1 MVNNRQVGKQPKRG
15 RPPLDDARLRDLALS
30 YVALYATSAAK
41 LERYLARKL
50 RELGWADGATPPDI
64 PALVARYVDLGYID
78 DEGFARARSAS
89 LLRRG
94 YGLRR
99 VNEAL
104 GQDGISTILREEIEP
119 GEAERRHAVLALARK
134 RRFGPFGVAP
144 LERDRREKQIAAM
157 LRAGH
162 SLDFARE
169 MVDAVSEES
178 AEQWAHELDEET
190 DGSAN

>member
-1 MVNNRQVGKQPKRG
+1 
-15 RPPLDDARLRDLALS
+15 LRDLALS
-30 YVALYATSAAK
+30 YVARYATSAAK

-50 RELGWADGATPPDI
+50 RELGWADGTMPPDI
-64 PALVARYVDLGYID
+64 PALVARYVEVGYID

-99 VNEAL
+99 VNQAL
-104 GQDGISTILREEIEP
+104 GQDGISATLREEVEP
-119 GEAERRHAVLALARK
+119 AEVARRHAVLTLARK
-134 RRFGPFGVAP
+134 RRFGPFGTIP

-169 MVDAVSEES
+169 MVDAASEES
-178 AEQWAHELDEET
+178 AEQWAHELDEDYGDE
-190 DGSAN
+190 DW

>member
-15 RPPLDDARLRDLALS
+15 RTPLDDARLRDLALS
-30 YVALYATSAAK
+30 YVARYATSAAK

-50 RELGWADGATPPDI
+50 RELGWADGAVPPDI
-64 PALVARYVDLGYID
+64 PALVARYAELGYID

-99 VNEAL
+99 VNQAL
-104 GQDGISTILREEIEP
+104 GQDGISTALREEVAP
-119 GEAERRHAVLALARK
+119 GEAARRHAVLALARK
-134 RRFGPFGVAP
+134 RRFGPFGAIE

-169 MVDAVSEES
+169 MVDAASEES
-178 AEQWAHELDEET
+178 AEQWAYELDDET
-190 DGSAN
+190 NGRTN